1 MTEEVVLL
9 GTDGGRIGTAPKST
23 VHHRDTPLHLA
34 FSAYVFNPDGDLLMT
49 RRAPGKRTWP
59 NVWTNSCCGH
69 PLPGESLP
77 SAVARRLDDE
87 LGLAAKEIDL
97 VLPRFRYR
105 AEMSNGIVE
114 NEWCPVYRV
123 RVEAEPVPRP
133 DEVAQARWV
142 RWDELLTAVFTAGTA
157 VSPWCAEQLEVLA
170 AIADDP
176 VSWPVADD
184 AQLPPASRN

>member
-184 AQLPPASRN
+184 AQLPPAART